1 MRKEK
6 ELMLPT
12 STNDVEMSKGFL
24 PANKKESKIKR
35 KQQLLHLREWV

>member
-12 STNDVEMSKGFL
+12 STNDVEMSKRIFAGQQ
-24 PANKKESKIKR
+24 ER
-35 KQQLLHLREWV
+35 KQD